1 MIFFNLVSFLELRI
15 YLCKNIL
22 ITLKKY
28 NSIFEFSAAK
38 KTIITLGTFDGV
50 HLGHQAILK
59 KLMTASEDG
68 KYESLVLTF
77 YPHPRMVLNQENAMH
92 LLNTIEE
99 KTILFEKFGIDHL
112 IVHPFD
118 ESFSKLSAEE
128 FVKTVLVNQL
138 NIHKIIIGYDHRFG
152 ENRSANIT
160 DLIHFGKQ
168 FNFEVAQINA
178 EEINEIAVSSTNIRT
193 ALANGSI
200 QLANRYL
207 GYDYFFSGKVV
218 KGKQLG
224 RTLGFP
230 TANLTLLEPYKLI
243 PKKGAYIVSSTLNN
257 TRIFGMMNI
266 GHNPT
271 LGENERSIEV
281 HFFDLNED
289 LYDKVLSIALL
300 EFIRP
305 EEKFSSLDALKTQLQ
320 KDREFSKKYLLDN
333 LQTS

>member
-1 MIFFNLVSFLELRI
+1 MLRNYI
-15 YLCKNIL
+15 CMHIAVP
-22 ITLKKY
+22 LKK
-28 NSIFEFSAAK
+28 NTSIFSFSTHQ
-38 KTIITLGTFDGV
+38 KTIVTIGTFDGV
-50 HLGHQAILK
+50 HLGHQSILK
-59 KLMTASEDG
+59 KLLEATENG
-68 KYESLVLTF
+68 KYESVVLTF
-77 YPHPRMVLNQENAMH
+77 FPHPRMVLQQEH
-92 LLNTIEE
+92 SLQLLNSIDEE
-99 KTILFEKFGIDHL
+99 TTLLEKFGIDHL

-118 ESFSKLSAEE
+118 EKFSKLSAEE
-128 FVKTVLVNQL
+128 FVESILVKQF
-138 NIHKIIIGYDHRFG
+138 NIHKLIIGYDHRFG
-152 ENRSANIT
+152 ENRTANIT
-160 DLIHFGKQ
+160 DLMEFGKKYH
-168 FNFEVAQINA
+168 FEVAQINA
-178 EEINEIAVSSTNIRT
+178 EEINEIAVSSTNIRS

-200 QLANRYL
+200 QLAHRYL
-207 GYDYFFSGKVV
+207 GYNYFFSGKVV

-230 TANLTLLEPYKLI
+230 TANLNLLEPYKLI

-281 HFFDLNED
+281 HFFDLNDD
-289 LYDKVLSIALL
+289 LYDKVLSITLL

-320 KDREFSKKYLLDN
+320 KDREFSKKYLLDT

>member
-1 MIFFNLVSFLELRI
+1 MLRN
-15 YLCKNIL
+15 YLCRHIVY
-22 ITLKKY
+22 ILKKI
-28 NSIFEFSAAK
+28 NSIFEFSSTK
-38 KTIITLGTFDGV
+38 KTIVTLGTFDGV
-50 HLGHQAILK
+50 HLGHQSILK
-59 KLMTASEDG
+59 KLREATENG
-68 KYESLVLTF
+68 LYESVVLTF
-77 YPHPRMVLNQENAMH
+77 FPHPRMVLQQEH
-92 LLNTIEE
+92 FLQLLNSMEE
-99 KTILFEKFGIDHL
+99 KRMLLEKSGIDHL
-112 IVHPFD
+112 IINPFD
-118 ESFSKLSAEE
+118 AAFSKLSAEA
-128 FVKTVLVNQL
+128 FVQKVLVDQL
-138 NIHKIIIGYDHRFG
+138 KIHKIIIGYDHRFG
-152 ENRSANIT
+152 ENRTANIT
-160 DLIHFGKQ
+160 DLMEFGKKYH
-168 FNFEVAQINA
+168 FEVAQINA

-230 TANLTLLEPYKLI
+230 TANLTLLEPNKLI
-243 PKKGAYIVSSTLNN
+243 PKKGAYIVSSALNN